1 MMTANREVLYWRQD
15 KNWYTFDSKTSTFS
29 IRDDAPQRAKDSFA
43 LWKDKGFD
51 KNESERGH

>member
-43 LWKDKGFD
+43 LWKAKGFD
-51 KNESERGH
+51 KNEK